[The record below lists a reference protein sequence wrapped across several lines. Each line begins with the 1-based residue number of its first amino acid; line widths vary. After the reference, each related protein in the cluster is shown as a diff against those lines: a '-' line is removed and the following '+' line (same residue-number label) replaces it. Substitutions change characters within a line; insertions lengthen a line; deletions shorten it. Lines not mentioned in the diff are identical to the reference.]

1 MAFDGI
7 VTRAMVREINEKIYM
22 GKIEKVYQP
31 EADELVFNIHTK
43 SVIRNY
49 LQKKIEVVE
58 KLNSSVPNESK
69 HIVLSDNDWTE
80 LEVFLN
86 SVEDLFVSRLKK
98 EHPNLSKADLRLM
111 MLLRLKLSQKTLAS
125 IYCVSEKAIKQKL
138 FLYKDKVGIKN
149 EHFSLRNYIENF

>member
-1 MAFDGI
+1 MKNLTWQNPEQLFVAQELINKVKSKCCGI
-7 VTRAMVREINEKIYM
+7 KE
-22 GKIEKVYQP
+22 
-31 EADELVFNIHTK
+31 
-43 SVIRNY
+43 
-49 LQKKIEVVE
+49 KKIEVVE

-98 EHPNLSKADLRLM
+98 EHPNLSNADVRLM